1 MLEQLELFHGLSHVD
16 QARLIGKLVTEH
28 YNAGA
33 PVFEQGDTGDSMYM
47 IRSGRI
53 ELFTVAPD
61 GRKHSL
67 TVLGEASAFG
77 EMALLTGEPRSA
89 TAIAVSDAVLL
100 RMNIDTFQELVD
112 EYPSFSAYFIRLL
125 SQRLVRTN
133 RVLEASK
140 QEKQRHLIEE
150 LDTLPDSLRWCLL
163 SATVVPAFRKQWA
176 EREYGI
182 ASFDEALAD
191 RPLWQAYLVPL
202 NNDSD
207 SEWFTIHSSVKGTL
221 AEVYVS
227 SYGVRAKRELL
238 SRTAERYVDDKKL
251 LYAAQLYAEQDDWAA
266 ALRMMRVFGDERF
279 GTSDNSD
286 TPAEERRILRLLDS
300 CPDDILFREHDLF
313 ISYMKS
319 GLEEEAWK
327 SSLARLEQAISQ
339 SSIYFTGVQTVRLY
353 ELAAEFCH
361 RLQHHQKALEY
372 LQLAEAATT
381 TSPEHQ
387 EEGRSFLLAKQN
399 LDLLRTTGKA
409 EKAVKWWTRSRFAGW
424 IAIALALAS
433 LGYFQWAPPFGG
445 LSHEG
450 MVFIGVALAAVV
462 LWIVNIIPD
471 YLVALFMAM
480 YWVLAKLVPPEVALS
495 GYASEAWVYMLCI
508 LALGAAISKSGI
520 LYRISLYALKAF
532 PKHYQGQLWGM
543 IVSGLLLNPLIPSSS
558 AKVALGVPIAGT
570 VSEAMGFAP
579 RSKGSAGLGLAGMIF
594 FGFTAPFFM
603 TGSYTNV
610 MAYSLAGGGAGAEL
624 TWLNWFVYAFPAL
637 LVFLVGMWL
646 WITMRYKP
654 EKGEKP
660 TVSEEVLVA
669 QLRILGKLTKEEKV
683 TAAVTLGCVALLML
697 QPIHHLDNA
706 WVMLLGFAA
715 LVIGGVL
722 DTKTILSRID
732 WTFLLFIGI
741 AFSFAAVASELG
753 ITEVTTSW
761 VGAFME
767 PFMSN
772 PALFLVAVIVISSV
786 VTLVVRDDPAVI
798 LLVISMLPLA
808 KEVGIHP
815 WVLVFVILLSTDPF
829 FFAYQSPTYLTA
841 YYSTNGKL
849 FNHRQAQLVAVG
861 YILVVAALAVACI
874 PYWKWLG
881 LIQ

>member
-1 MLEQLELFHGLSHVD
+1 MLEQIELFHGLSHVD

-28 YNAGA
+28 YEAGA
-33 PVFEQGDTGDSMYM
+33 TVFEHGDTGDCMYF

-53 ELFTVAPD
+53 ELFTVASD

-67 TVLGEASAFG
+67 TVLGEASALG

-89 TAIAVSDAVLL
+89 SAIAVSDAVLL
-100 RMNIDTFQELVD
+100 RMNVDTFKELID
-112 EYPSFSAYFIRLL
+112 DYPSIATYFIRLL

-133 RVLEASK
+133 RDLEATK
-140 QEKQRHLIEE
+140 QDKLKHLIEE
-150 LDTLPDSLRWCLL
+150 LGALPDSLRWCLL
-163 SATVVPAFRKQWA
+163 SASVVPAFHKQWA

-182 ASFDEALAD
+182 ASINEALAD
-191 RPLWQAYLVPL
+191 RPLWQAYVQTLES
-202 NNDSD
+202 DSD
-207 SEWFTIHSSVKGTL
+207 WFAIHSSIRGTL
-221 AEVYVS
+221 SEVYVS
-227 SYGVRAKRELL
+227 SYGVKAKRELL
-238 SRTAERYVDDKKL
+238 RRTAERYLNGDKRYY
-251 LYAAQLYAEQDDWAA
+251 YAAQLYVEQEDWVS
-266 ALRMMRVFGDERF
+266 ALELMRGLGVEAPGYSQTTADYQMF
-279 GTSDNSD
+279 
-286 TPAEERRILRLLDS
+286 RLLDS
-300 CPDDILFREHDLF
+300 CPNDILFREYELF
-313 ISYMKS
+313 IHYLKT
-319 GLEEEAWK
+319 GLEVEARE
-327 SSLARLEQAISQ
+327 SELARLEQALSQ
-339 SSIYFTGVQTVRLY
+339 SSVYFTGTQTAQLY
-353 ELAAEFCH
+353 ELAAELCH
-361 RLQHHQKALEY
+361 LLQHHQKALEY
-372 LQLAEAATT
+372 LQLAAAASA
-381 TSPEHQ
+381 SPQQQQQ
-387 EEGRSFLLAKQN
+387 EEERSFLLAKQN
-399 LDLLRTTGKA
+399 LDLLRLAGKA
-409 EKAVKWWTRSRFAGW
+409 EKAGKWWSRSRFAGW

-433 LGYFQWAPPFGG
+433 IGFFQWMPPFGG

-462 LWIVNIIPD
+462 LWIVNIVPD
-471 YLVALFMAM
+471 YIVALFMAM

-495 GYASEAWVYMLCI
+495 GYASPTWIYMLCI

-520 LYRISLYALKAF
+520 LYRVSLYALKAF

-543 IVSGLLLNPLIPSSS
+543 MASGLLLNPLIPSSS

-579 RSKGSAGLGLAGMIF
+579 RSKGAAGLGLAGMIF

-610 MAYSLAGGGAGAEL
+610 MAYSLVGDGDPL
-624 TWLNWFVYAFPAL
+624 TWINWFVYAFPAL

-646 WITMRYKP
+646 WISLRYKP
-654 EKGEKP
+654 EKGTKP
-660 TVSEEVLVA
+660 TVSEEVLEA

-683 TAAVTLGCVALLML
+683 TAVVTLGCVVLLVL
-697 QPIHHLDNA
+697 QPVHHLDNA

-715 LVIGGVL
+715 LVISGVL
-722 DTKTILSRID
+722 DTKTMMNRID

-741 AFSFAAVASELG
+741 AFSFAAVASQLG
-753 ITEVTTSW
+753 ITEVTTAW
-761 VGAFME
+761 VGSFMK
-767 PFMSN
+767 PFMAN
-772 PALFLVAVIVISSV
+772 PALFLVAVIIISSI

-815 WVLVFVILLSTDPF
+815 WVLIFVILLATDPF

-849 FNHRQAQLVAVG
+849 FSHRQAQMVAIG
-861 YILVVAALAVACI
+861 YIVVLIALSVACI

>member
-28 YNAGA
+28 YKAGA
-33 PVFEQGDTGDSMYM
+33 TVFEHGDAGDSMY
-47 IRSGRI
+47 IVRSGRV

-89 TAIAVSDAVLL
+89 SAITVSDTVLL
-100 RMNIDTFQELVD
+100 RMNVDTFQELVD

-133 RVLEASK
+133 RDLEASK
-140 QEKQRHLIEE
+140 GQKQKHLVEE
-150 LDTLPDSLRWCLL
+150 LEALPDSLRWCLL
-163 SATVVPAFRKQWA
+163 SASIVPAFHNQWA
-176 EREYGI
+176 ERDYGV
-182 ASFDEALAD
+182 ASIHEALAD
-191 RPLWQAYLVPL
+191 RPLWQAYVQPL
-202 NNDSD
+202 DD
-207 SEWFTIHSSVKGTL
+207 GPDWFTIHSSVKSTL

-227 SYGVRAKRELL
+227 SYGVRAKTELL
-238 SRTAERYVDDKKL
+238 SRTGQRYLDDNKL
-251 LYAAQLYAEQDDWAA
+251 FYAVQLHVEQGDWAT
-266 ALRMMRVFGDERF
+266 ALELMRNLGDEHS
-279 GTSDNSD
+279 GNSGKSWNPGIPD
-286 TPAEERRILRLLDS
+286 EELRVLRLLDA
-300 CPDDILFREHDLF
+300 CPNEMLFREYDLYVTYLK
-313 ISYMKS
+313 IA
-319 GLEEEAWK
+319 LEEEARE
-327 SSLARLEQAISQ
+327 SELARLEQALGQ
-339 SSIYFTGVQTVRLY
+339 SSVYFSGTQTVQLY
-353 ELAAEFCH
+353 EVAAEFCH
-361 RLQHHQKALEY
+361 RLQHHQKAMEY
-372 LQLAEAATT
+372 LQLAAAATT
-381 TSPEHQ
+381 TAPDHQ

-399 LDLLRTTGKA
+399 LDLLITAGKA
-409 EKAVKWWTRSRFAGW
+409 ENAVKWWTRSRFTGW

-433 LGYFQWAPPFGG
+433 VGFFQWSPPFGG

-480 YWVLAKLVPPEVALS
+480 YWVLAKLVTPEVALS
-495 GYASEAWVYMLCI
+495 GYASPTWIYMLCI

-520 LYRISLYALKAF
+520 LYRVSLYALKAF

-543 IVSGLLLNPLIPSSS
+543 IASGLLLNPLIPSSS

-610 MAYSLAGGGAGAEL
+610 MAYSLAGDGEEV

-637 LVFLVGMWL
+637 LVFLAGMWL

-654 EKGEKP
+654 KKGEKP
-660 TVSEEVLVA
+660 TVSEGVLVA

-683 TAAVTLGCVALLML
+683 TSAVTLGCVALLML

-706 WVMLLGFAA
+706 WVMLLGFSA

-722 DTKTILSRID
+722 DTKTLLNRID

-753 ITEVTTSW
+753 ITEVTTHW
-761 VGAFME
+761 VGAFMK
-767 PFMSN
+767 PFMGN
-772 PALFLVAVIVISSV
+772 PALFLVAVIVISSL

-808 KEVGIHP
+808 QEVGIHP

-829 FFAYQSPTYLTA
+829 FFTYQSPTYLTA

-861 YILVVAALAVACI
+861 YIIVIAALAVACI